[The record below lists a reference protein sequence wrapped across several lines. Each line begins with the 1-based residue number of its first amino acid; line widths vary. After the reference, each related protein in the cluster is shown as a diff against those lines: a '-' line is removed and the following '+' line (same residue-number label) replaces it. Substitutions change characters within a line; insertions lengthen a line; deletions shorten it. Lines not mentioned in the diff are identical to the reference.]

1 MNLEQKE
8 KLFTTY
14 FWILLLVGFFVVSI
28 FPGIFQIESQIIT
41 IPFRAF
47 VLLLASGII
56 LRKFYQKSFKNFQIP
71 EIAFLLFWI
80 MYLCKAIYTFQNF
93 TFLPNIQS
101 KEIETYLRII
111 GITFI
116 PAFAIL
122 NLKKSDIDFKLAYVI
137 IYHIILIVLVLNI
150 LIGIQHDHQGRSSG
164 FMGMYSIS
172 FGHWGVSL
180 VVLSLYQ
187 LLYKFITNKYFQITA
202 VLGFFTGLY
211 VMYASGTRSPFVALV
226 LGVLF
231 LLWVKN
237 KQKFLFGFLTL
248 LFIGVVALV
257 ILNPQFSGE
266 NESSFFAR
274 ITKSITTGD
283 SSGRGGLYQQGIQI
297 FSEHPLLGGRILYE
311 DGMYPHNIF
320 LEVLMATG
328 IIGFV
333 LYFLFFKKCIQYIYN
348 VKSVSEKYPEII
360 WILVLWVQYFTLSL
374 FSYNLHSSPEIW
386 YLSAMVLILNKE
398 SE

>member
-1 MNLEQKE
+1 MNLEHRE

-28 FPGIFQIESQIIT
+28 FPGIFKVESQIIT
-41 IPFRAF
+41 IPFRAC
-47 VLLLASGII
+47 VLLLAGCII
-56 LRKFYQKSFKNFQIP
+56 LRKFYQKSFKNYQIT
-71 EIAFLLFWI
+71 EIAFILFWI
-80 MYLCKAIYTFQNF
+80 VYFSKAIYTFQNF
-93 TFLPNIQS
+93 TFLPNIES

-116 PAFAIL
+116 PSFAVL
-122 NLKKSDIDFKLAYVI
+122 NFKKSDIDFKLAYVI
-137 IYHIILIVLVLNI
+137 IYHIIFIVLVLNI
-150 LIGIQHDHQGRSSG
+150 LIGIKHDHQGRSSG

-180 VVLSLYQ
+180 AVLSLYQ
-187 LLYKFITNKYFQITA
+187 LLYKFIANKYFQIIA
-202 VLGFFTGLY
+202 VLGFFIGMY
-211 VMYASGTRSPFVALV
+211 IMYASGTRSPFVALV

-237 KQKFLFGFLTL
+237 KQKVLFGFLTL

-274 ITKSITTGD
+274 MTKSITTGD
-283 SSGRGGLYQQGIQI
+283 SSGRGSLYQQGIQI
-297 FSEHPLLGGRILYE
+297 FREHPIVGGRILYE
-311 DGMYPHNIF
+311 NGMYPHNIF

-328 IIGFV
+328 IVGFV

-360 WILVLWVQYFTLSL
+360 WILVLWVQFFTLSL

>member
-1 MNLEQKE
+1 MNLEHKE

-28 FPGIFQIESQIIT
+28 FPGTFQIDSQVIT
-41 IPFRAF
+41 IPFRTI
-47 VLLLASGII
+47 VLLLSSIII
-56 LRKFYQKSFKNFQIP
+56 LRKFYQQSYKNYQII
-71 EIAFLLFWI
+71 EIAFLLFWLL
-80 MYLCKAIYTFQNF
+80 YFSKAIYTFQNF
-93 TFLPNIQS
+93 TFLPNMQS
-101 KEIETYLRII
+101 KEIETYLRIV

-116 PAFAIL
+116 PAFAVL
-122 NLKKSDIDFKLAYVI
+122 NLKKSDIDFKLSYVI
-137 IYHIILIVLVLNI
+137 IYSIILIVLVLNI
-150 LIGIQHDHQGRSSG
+150 LIGIQHDHQGRTSG
-164 FMGMYSIS
+164 IMGMYSIS

-187 LLYKFITNKYFQITA
+187 LLYKFITNKYFQISA

-211 VMYASGTRSPFVALV
+211 IMYASGTRSPVVALV

-237 KQKFLFGFLTL
+237 KQKILFGFLAL

-257 ILNPQFSGE
+257 ILKPQFSGE
-266 NESSFFAR
+266 NESSFFSR

-283 SSGRGGLYQQGIQI
+283 SSGRGSLYQQGIQI
-297 FSEHPLLGGRILYE
+297 FSEHPILGGRILYE

-328 IIGFV
+328 MVGFV

-348 VKSVSEKYPEII
+348 GKSVSEKYPEII
-360 WILVLWVQYFTLSL
+360 WVLVLWVQYFTLSL

-386 YLSAMVLILNKE
+386 YLSALVLILNKE